1 MPLAS
6 TAVPYGRLNCAN
18 APVPLAEPAVLVPAR
33 VLTVAPEKFV
43 VVEYWNQ
50 ASAEPPGLMLALN
63 VAEPLR
69 MAVAASVVADG
80 ALDCAEAEA
89 AAKRRQRTL
98 RAAVRTI
105 PAHKR
110 AAAKHGLA
118 ASRFVAVF
126 MGMAAMPHWPI
137 VLRLT
142 FILKFHFELNL
153 LKHAHYLVGR
163 REQAS
168 GDETTN

>member
-1 MPLAS
+1 M
-6 TAVPYGRLNCAN
+6 NCAN

-33 VLTVAPEKFV
+33 VLTVAPEKFA

-110 AAAKHGLA
+110 A
-118 ASRFVAVF
+118 VAE
-126 MGMAAMPHWPI
+126 
-137 VLRLT
+137 LRLT
-142 FILKFHFELNL
+142 LC
-153 LKHAHYLVGR
+153 
-163 REQAS
+163 
-168 GDETTN
+168 